1 MADYYVD
8 ITTSYEAEFNSTSMS
23 ISPQSETLVSGDR
36 LIFRWTQHVGSSS
49 GRPSSITVS
58 SWSSGAWTQTGNVSV
73 TYNGGLT
80 TRTVKSS
87 PSVSSDGLTLS
98 ATNVSNITFTAY
110 VSSGID
116 TTPNSFELGASVTSA
131 NPNSYY
137 YADIVK
143 VTGMGSGQS
152 ATASVSGAGQISKNN
167 GQSFTTGSLS
177 VQNNDRI
184 LTRLYSDSSYGAQ
197 LNIIVDVGGVQDSW
211 YVRTK
216 TDPSSGELILFGH
229 ESGSIALSEIGEFF
243 GIDTT
248 QDSTFLDDYRIGDYV
263 PDLSPY
269 NDKITSD
276 ASVSL
281 SLLDFRGAATS
292 LYWDVSPDNK
302 ASSINTIG
310 NGGTFNH
317 EWSAVNDWLLGF
329 GVGMTDAC
337 EYKYAFLTR
346 KKRINGGAV
355 ENTGLITSTSGA
367 DGSYGTGNR
376 QLIIQ
381 VTVSDN
387 VEEEYFGTLRFYA
400 RNPAYPSIE
409 TTVDVG
415 FNWFFYGP

>member
-8 ITTSYEAEFNSTSMS
+8 ITTTYEFEFETTSMS
-23 ISPQSETLVSGDR
+23 ISPQSDTLVSGDR
-36 LIFRWTQHVGSSS
+36 LIFRWTNHVGSST
-49 GRPSSITVS
+49 GRPSNIIVS
-58 SWSSGAWTQTGNVSV
+58 GWSSGAWTQTGNVSV

-116 TTPNSFELGASVTSA
+116 TTPNNFDLGTPIVSG

-137 YADIVK
+137 YADVIK
-143 VTGMGSGQS
+143 VTGLGSGQS
-152 ATASVSGAGQISKNN
+152 ATASASGLARISKNN
-167 GQSFTTGSLS
+167 GVSFFISLS
-177 VQNNDRI
+177 VQNNDRVI
-184 LTRLYSDSSYGAQ
+184 TRLQASNAYGDQ
-197 LNIIVDVGGVQDSW
+197 LNTTINIGGVTDTW

-355 ENTGLITSTSGA
+355 ENTTAITSTSGA

>member
-8 ITTSYEAEFNSTSMS
+8 ITTTYEFEFGSTSMS
-23 ISPQSETLVSGDR
+23 ISPQSDTLVSGDR
-36 LIFRWTQHVGSSS
+36 LIFRWTNHVGNST
-49 GRPSSITVS
+49 GRPSNIIVS
-58 SWSSGAWTQTGNVSV
+58 SWSSGAWTNQNNVTV
-73 TYNGGLT
+73 TYQGGLT
-80 TRTVKSS
+80 TRTVKTS
-87 PSVSSDGLTLS
+87 PSVSSDSLTLS
-98 ATNVSNITFTAY
+98 ATNVSNITFTAN

-116 TTPNSFELGASVTSA
+116 TTPNNFDLGTPIVSG

-137 YADIVK
+137 YADVIK
-143 VTGMGSGQS
+143 VTGLGSGQS
-152 ATASVSGAGQISKNN
+152 ATASASGLARISKNN
-167 GQSFTTGSLS
+167 GVSFFISLS
-177 VQNNDRI
+177 VQNNDRVI
-184 LTRLYSDSSYGAQ
+184 TRLQASNAYGDQ
-197 LNIIVDVGGVQDSW
+197 LNTTINIGGVTDTW

-216 TDPSSGELILFGH
+216 TDPSSGEIILFGH
-229 ESGSIALSEIGEFF
+229 QTGSIALSEIGEFF

-248 QDSTFLDDYRIGDYV
+248 QDSTFLDDYRIGNYV

-269 NDKITSD
+269 NDKITSN
-276 ASVSL
+276 ASVNL
-281 SLLDFRGAATS
+281 TLLDFRGAATS

-310 NGGTFNH
+310 NGGTFTH

-337 EYKYAFLTR
+337 EYRYAFLSR

-355 ENTGLITSTSGA
+355 QNTTAITSTSGS

-381 VTVSDN
+381 VTVGNN

-400 RNPAYPSIE
+400 RNPAYPSVE
-409 TTVDVG
+409 ATVDVDY
-415 FNWFFYGP
+415 NWFFYGP

>member
-8 ITTSYEAEFNSTSMS
+8 ITTTYEFEFETTSMS
-23 ISPQSETLVSGDR
+23 ISPQSDTLVSGDR
-36 LIFRWTQHVGSSS
+36 LIFRWTNHVGSST
-49 GRPSSITVS
+49 GRPSNIIVS
-58 SWSSGAWTQTGNVSV
+58 GWSSGAWTQTGNVSV

-116 TTPNSFELGASVTSA
+116 TTPNNFDLGTPIVSG

-137 YADIVK
+137 YADVIK
-143 VTGMGSGQS
+143 VTGLGSGQS
-152 ATASVSGAGQISKNN
+152 ATASASGLARISKNN
-167 GQSFTTGSLS
+167 GVSFFISLS
-177 VQNNDRI
+177 VQNNDRVI
-184 LTRLYSDSSYGAQ
+184 TRLQASNAYGDQ
-197 LNIIVDVGGVQDSW
+197 LNTTINIGGVTDTW

-310 NGGTFNH
+310 NGGTFSH

-355 ENTGLITSTSGA
+355 ENTTAITSTSGA